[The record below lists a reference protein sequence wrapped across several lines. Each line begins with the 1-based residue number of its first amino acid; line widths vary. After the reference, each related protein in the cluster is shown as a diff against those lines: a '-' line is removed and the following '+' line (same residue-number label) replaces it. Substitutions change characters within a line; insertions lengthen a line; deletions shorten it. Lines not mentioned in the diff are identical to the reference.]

1 MRWKSVL
8 PAILV
13 ATGLAVVTSMAV
25 TSPVQNLSP
34 PHAGGPVADDLL
46 PMAQKVDQLLVA
58 QLSAAGVT
66 PAGKT
71 DDLTVLRR
79 LSLALLGTIPSLEEI
94 RRFEADTRPDRLTI
108 WTTVILSDTR
118 FNDYFAERL
127 ARAYVGVEGGQFPI
141 YRRDRFTN
149 WIGQQ
154 LKDRTPYDQMV
165 RRLIAEEGIPTDK
178 AAVNFAV
185 AGYANEEFD
194 PNKLAGRTVRAFLGQ
209 RIDCAQCHD
218 HPFDHWK
225 QNEFEGLAA
234 SFGQL
239 DLYPVGVVDNPDK
252 KYEVVDETANASNEE
267 GQPLKMRTVE
277 PSVPFSP
284 ECYPSQGTPRER
296 LAEWVTHPSNQRFER
311 AIANRVWGLL
321 FGQPYL
327 SDQQPADRPV
337 DDLPDPEDPRFKAS
351 TAVLDLLGADFRKHG
366 CDLRRLI
373 QVITSTA
380 AYRRSSEHPL
390 TDPLQL
396 AQAERLWGVFPL
408 SRLRPEQVI
417 GAMLQSNS
425 VKTIDQNSHLFARA
439 FRYFRQ
445 DNYVKEFGDPGEA
458 ELEQH
463 TATIPQTLLNLNGE
477 FAKEMSQVGAFATPG
492 TLRQF
497 SPTNE
502 ALLDNAFLTC
512 LTRRP
517 TAAERTHFVEQL
529 AKQPQDTEDAVME
542 DLFWTLYNAP
552 EFTWNH

>member
-8 PAILV
+8 PAIFV
-13 ATGLAVVTSMAV
+13 AAGLAVVTSMAV
-25 TSPVQNLSP
+25 TSPVQNLNP
-34 PHAGGPVADDLL
+34 PNAGGPVSADLL
-46 PMAQKVDQLLVA
+46 PTANKVDQLLVA
-58 QLSAAGVT
+58 QLSAVGVE
-66 PAGKT
+66 PAGKA

-94 RRFEADTRPDRLTI
+94 RRFEADARPDRLTI
-108 WTTVILSDTR
+108 WTNAILSDTR
-118 FNDYFAERL
+118 FNEYFAERL
-127 ARAYVGVEGGQFPI
+127 ARAYVGIEGGQFPI

-149 WIGQQ
+149 WISQQ
-154 LKDRTPYDQMV
+154 LKDQTPYDQMV

-185 AGYANEEFD
+185 AGYANKDFD

-225 QNEFEGLAA
+225 QKEFEGLAA

-239 DLYPVGVVDNPDK
+239 DLYPVGVIDNPDQ
-252 KYEVVDETANASNEE
+252 KYEVVDEKAIATNVD
-267 GQPLKMRTVE
+267 GQPPKMRTVE

-296 LAEWVTHPSNQRFER
+296 LAEWVIHPSNKRFER

-327 SDQQPADRPV
+327 SDLQPADRPV
-337 DDLPDPEDPRFKAS
+337 DDLPDPEDPQFKDR
-351 TAVLDLLGADFRKHG
+351 TAVLDLLGADFRSHG

-373 QVITSTA
+373 QVITSTE
-380 AYRRSSEHPL
+380 AYRRSSQHSSP
-390 TDPLQL
+390 DPQQL
-396 AQAERLWGVFPL
+396 EQAERLWGVFPL

-425 VKTIDQNSHLFARA
+425 VKTIDQNSHLFSRA
-439 FRYFRQ
+439 FRYFKEQ
-445 DNYVKEFGDPGEA
+445 NYVKEFGDPGEA

-497 SPTNE
+497 SPTSE

-517 TAAERTHFVEQL
+517 TDTERSHFLGQL
-529 AKQPQDTEDAVME
+529 AKQPKDTDDTVME